1 MTDAGAGHNYSNL
14 KYLIMKKLFTPPLM
28 AMLFC
33 CIGAFFITSC
43 DDDDEKGPVNI
54 AHPFQSVTAV
64 DGSTTA
70 TAVISDDDKT
80 ITFPEF
86 QELTDLSN
94 VEVTFNL
101 TPGAFLKTPAKPT
114 ARVNLTTAYTVE
126 VNTGGYLPV
135 AYTMTAKPKDIP
147 NPILSAKVGD
157 VEATMEGNIIS
168 IAYAA
173 GMDINA
179 MVFDFTLVAGASI
192 KSPANKTFDL
202 ELDDGTLVVAYGGV
216 DYTFVVRATGYTDP
230 LLSNGWT
237 DETANFGS
245 LPKYIKV
252 YKTTTLN
259 GVDNNVGYIAIM
271 GPKATM
277 GVVGSGKTGAKPITE
292 LEQEGN
298 WNVILVGVS
307 TSATQTIVRDGKF
320 VQDPEGINS
329 FATIGQDKA
338 GNYKMA
344 WSQKFDGKLYAFPFR
359 DGSAYTAKR
368 RYCLGRTDS
377 GFGYSDDSME
387 RQCSDFGAGYLQR
400 CIGWRL
406 VCRQSGICACCCRS
420 YGPRQGDCILRT
432 AGQRQRRPFDAR
444 HGQSHERCRLCFGH
458 DLRRLELAE
467 HARQQAGDG
476 REFESGHRQCGES
489 YAVWFGI

>member
-1 MTDAGAGHNYSNL
+1 
-14 KYLIMKKLFTPPLM
+14 MKKLFTPPLM
-28 AMLFC
+28 TMLFC

-202 ELDDGTLVVAYGGV
+202 ELADGTLVITYGGV

-237 DETANFGS
+237 DETAKFGS

-252 YKTTTLN
+252 YKNEDLLN
-259 GVDNNVGYIAIM
+259 KPENKSLGYIAIM
-271 GPKATM
+271 GPQATM

-320 VQDPEGINS
+320 VQDPEGLNS
-329 FATIGQDKA
+329 FATIGQDKN
-338 GNYKMA
+338 GICKMA
-344 WSQKFDGKLYAFPFR
+344 WTQKFDGKLYSFPFR
-359 DGSAYTAKR
+359 NASSFT
-368 RYCLGRTDS
+368 
-377 GFGYSDDSME
+377 
-387 RQCSDFGAGYLQR
+387 
-400 CIGWRL
+400 
-406 VCRQSGICACCCRS
+406 
-420 YGPRQGDCILRT
+420 PRVQGDGTVWDVQTAVSGVPMILWDGNVLT
-432 AGQRQRRPFDAR
+432 AEQTIGNDGTNMGWYGGVAARAAVGVTAHGKVIAFCGQQVE
-444 HGQSHERCRLCFGH
+444 GSVGVTM
-458 DLRRLELAE
+458 LEMAKIMKDVGCVSAMTFEGSSSPNMHVNKQATVVNSNLANGKPE
-467 HARQQAGDG
+467 KNM
-476 REFESGHRQCGES
+476 QCGL
-489 YAVWFGI
+489 VFK

>member
-1 MTDAGAGHNYSNL
+1 MT
-14 KYLIMKKLFTPPLM
+14 
-28 AMLFC
+28 MLFC

-101 TPGAFLKTPAKPT
+101 APGAFLKTPAKPT

-359 DGSAYTAKR
+359 DGSAYTAR
-368 RYCLGRTDS
+368 VQ
-377 GFGYSDDSME
+377 SDGTVWDA
-387 RQCSDFGAGYLQR
+387 QTA
-400 CIGWRL
+400 
-406 VCRQSGICACCCRS
+406 VSGI
-420 YGPRQGDCILRT
+420 PMILWNGNVLTSAQAICNDASDGGWYAGNPAYARAAVGLT
-432 AGQRQRRPFDAR
+432 AHGKVIAFCGQQVNGSAGLSMLDMAKVMKDVGCVSAMTFEGSSSPNMHVNKQATVVNSKVAT
-444 HGQSHERCRLCFGH
+444 GS
-458 DLRRLELAE
+458 AE
-467 HARQQAGDG
+467 KAM
-476 REFESGHRQCGES
+476 QCGL
-489 YAVWFGI
+489 VFK